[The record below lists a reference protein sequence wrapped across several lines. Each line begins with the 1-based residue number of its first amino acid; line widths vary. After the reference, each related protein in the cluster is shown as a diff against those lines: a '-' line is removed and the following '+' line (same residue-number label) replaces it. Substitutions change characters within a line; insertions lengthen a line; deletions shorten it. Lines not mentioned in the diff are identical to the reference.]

1 MSLWSRGGFGG
12 GGEGGIRSK
21 SAEWNGKGRDWGGDR
36 GVYRGGVG
44 GGGGGRN
51 RGSGGCGG
59 RKFRKG
65 HRRPV

>member
-1 MSLWSRGGFGG
+1 MGLWSRGGFEG
-12 GGEGGIRSK
+12 GGESGVRSK
-21 SAEWNGKGRDWGGDR
+21 RAEWNGKGRDW
-36 GVYRGGVG
+36 GGVG